1 MRQLGGPRW
10 LLPVLIGTTAFGAIA
25 VFGSR
30 LVRSLPNEPRQMSS
44 ERAPSKPGPPPPR
57 PFPQPQ
63 SEPAGDAGSRMVR
76 PRLSGPP
83 RVATEPRQRGVSLGL
98 FAEDVS
104 FDYGPLLEE
113 IAGLGATHVALV
125 VPLYQDHGGSTRL
138 YLHTRLS
145 PSLSATA
152 DAIRAARRAGLEVM
166 VFPII
171 RLLAPRSDRE
181 WRGTLAPDD
190 IDDWFASYLDILG
203 DLGALAGLTGATR
216 LAIGSELSSLD
227 GEVARWARVIE
238 RIRAV
243 FPGTL
248 VYSANWDH
256 YREAK
261 LLDLVDEAGIV
272 AYFELRS
279 RNGPS
284 GVEALERRW
293 SELRGEIDRWRAQR
307 KQPFIF
313 TELGYRSRVG
323 ASAAP
328 WDESGGG
335 EPDLEEQRRAFEAFR
350 RVWTTGAAGADVSA
364 PARPVS
370 PLAGLYIWNWY
381 GWGGPG
387 SISYTPRG
395 KPAAEE
401 VRRILQGL

>member
-1 MRQLGGPRW
+1 MRQRW
-10 LLPVLIGTTAFGAIA
+10 VLPVLLGAGTL
-25 VFGSR
+25 VVLGSS
-30 LVRSLPNEPRQMSS
+30 LVRSLPSEPRQMSS
-44 ERAPSKPGPPPPR
+44 ERAGPRPGPPPPR
-57 PFPQPQ
+57 PFPQP
-63 SEPAGDAGSRMVR
+63 EAAATDAGTGLRG

-83 RVATEPRQRGVSLGL
+83 RAATVEPKQRGVSLGL

-104 FDYGPLLEE
+104 FDYGPLLKE
-113 IAGLGATHVALV
+113 IAELGATHVSLV
-125 VPLYQDHGGSTRL
+125 VPVYQEHGGSTRL
-138 YLHTRLS
+138 SLHTRLS

-152 DAIRAARRAGLEVM
+152 EAIRAARRVGLEVM
-166 VFPII
+166 LFPIV
-171 RLLAPRSDRE
+171 RLSAPRSDRE

-190 IDDWFASYLDILG
+190 LDAWFASYLEVLG
-203 DLGALAGLTGATR
+203 DLAAVAGLTGAAR

-227 GEVARWARVIE
+227 GEVARWTKVIE

-256 YREAK
+256 YRAAR

-279 RNGPS
+279 RFGATT
-284 GVEALERRW
+284 VEALERRW
-293 SELRGEIDRWRAQR
+293 GELRAEIDGWRAQR
-307 KQPFIF
+307 KQPFVF
-313 TELGYRSRVG
+313 TELGYRSRAG

-328 WDESGGG
+328 WDESSGG

-350 RVWTTGAAGADVSA
+350 RVWTAGATRADASA
-364 PARPVS
+364 SPPGRAAW

-401 VRRILQGL
+401 VRRILREL